1 MSAGVLAKTMTIGY
15 AVLVAAYF
23 VNYGGGG
30 GSQLLDDMVKTLPV
44 LLLSL
49 CAWLAGG
56 RGWQLLPLALLF
68 SAAGDWA
75 GEHRLFLWQV
85 GLFLVAH
92 IAYAV
97 HFFCK
102 ARIDRAGLTC
112 SALLVCASVALAS
125 FLLPHI
131 ASTAER
137 IACGGYIAVIS
148 TMAAGAIMRQGS
160 WRWLGVAAALL
171 FMFSD
176 SCIAWNRFV
185 ERIPHAGVWIMSTY
199 FVAQYI
205 FARIYLQERG
215 R

>member
-1 MSAGVLAKTMTIGY
+1 MTIGY
-15 AVLVAAYF
+15 AVLVTAYF
-23 VNYGGGG
+23 VNYGCGG
-30 GSQLLDDMVKTLPV
+30 GSQLLDDAVKTLPV

-56 RGWQLLPLALLF
+56 RGWQLLPLALLL
-68 SAAGDWA
+68 SAAGDLA

-85 GLFLVAH
+85 GLFLAAH

-97 HFFCK
+97 HFFGK

-131 ASTAER
+131 ASTVER

-148 TMAAGAIMRQGS
+148 TMAVGAIMRQGVC
-160 WRWLGVAAALL
+160 RWLGVAAALV

-185 ERIPHAGVWIMSTY
+185 ERIPHAGVWIMTTY

-205 FARIYLQERG
+205 FARTYLQER
-215 R
+215 RR